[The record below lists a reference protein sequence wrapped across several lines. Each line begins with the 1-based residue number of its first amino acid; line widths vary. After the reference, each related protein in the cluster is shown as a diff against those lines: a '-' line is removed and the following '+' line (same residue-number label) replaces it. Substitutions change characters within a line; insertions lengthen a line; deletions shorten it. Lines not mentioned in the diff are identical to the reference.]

1 MLPQNSGGDM
11 AKLERDHYGTIELLV
26 LKALSWEP
34 THGFGISRWI
44 ELVSNDEVSVQE
56 GSLYPAL
63 YRLEAE
69 GWIEAEWG
77 VSENGR
83 RAKFYALTTLGRRML
98 RAEESRWQRFVATMG
113 RVLAATPGSVA
124 RDTR

>member
-1 MLPQNSGGDM
+1 M
-11 AKLERDHYGTIELLV
+11 AKLVKDHYGTIELLV
-26 LKALSWEP
+26 LKALSWAP
-34 THGFGISRWI
+34 AHGFGISRWI

-63 YRLEAE
+63 YRLESE

-83 RAKFYALTTLGRRML
+83 RAKFYALTPLGRRML
-98 RAEESRWQRFVATMG
+98 RAEESRWTKFVATMG
-113 RVLAATPGSVA
+113 RVLAATPRTVA
-124 RDTR
+124 DRAR

>member
-1 MLPQNSGGDM
+1 M
-11 AKLERDHYGTIELLV
+11 AKLEREHYGTIELLV
-26 LKALSWEP
+26 LKALSWAP
-34 THGFGISRWI
+34 AHGFGILRWI
-44 ELVSNDEVSVQE
+44 ELVSQDEMSVPE

-83 RAKFYALTTLGRRML
+83 RAKFYALTTVGRRML
-98 RAEESRWQRFVATMG
+98 RTEETRWRRFVETMG
-113 RVLAATPGSVA
+113 RVLAATPRTVA
-124 RDTR
+124 EQGR

>member
-1 MLPQNSGGDM
+1 MP
-11 AKLERDHYGTIELLV
+11 KLGKDHYGTIELLV

-34 THGFGISRWI
+34 AHGFGISRWI

-63 YRLEAE
+63 YRLENE
-69 GWIEAEWG
+69 GWIAAEWG

-83 RAKFYALTTLGRRML
+83 RAKFYSLTSLGRRML
-98 RAEESRWQRFVATMG
+98 RAEESRWTTFVATMS
-113 RVLAATPGSVA
+113 RVLAATPRTVSERG
-124 RDTR
+124 R